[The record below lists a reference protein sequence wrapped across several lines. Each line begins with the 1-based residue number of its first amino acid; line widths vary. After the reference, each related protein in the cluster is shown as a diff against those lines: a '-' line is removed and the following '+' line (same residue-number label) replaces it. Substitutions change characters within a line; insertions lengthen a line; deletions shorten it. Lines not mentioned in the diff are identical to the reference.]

1 MPLIPIRCGSL
12 RLSGIEDCC
21 GEIGRQNRK
30 DCHTLEVYAGG
41 SVCADRRKEMIEE

>member
-30 DCHTLEVYAGG
+30 QCHAMEVCAGG
-41 SVCADRRKEMIEE
+41 SVCVDRRKEMIEK